1 MFSGGSFYSLSLA
14 FNALQWSAILLCRV
28 ALLYT
33 EMLQC
38 STWSDCAEMSRR
50 LWKPLGMSA
59 EVCQMIN
66 CVVVLM
72 PPQNMTLPFTWKSD
86 RWWSWRTWWRNVVL
100 HIEMY
105 FSSLDVQNWGWWAGF
120 WWSPE
125 FDCNCFQAFSMNENA
140 VAGKI
145 TEPRVVFFWAT
156 FTMYCGCEK
165 TKKFIKKVNW
175 GRGRYML

>member
-105 FSSLDVQNWGWWAGF
+105 FSNLDVQNWGWWAGF

-165 TKKFIKKVNW
+165 NKKV
-175 GRGRYML
+175 YQKS